1 MSNLQISV
9 VIPTYNRADLLRYT
23 LESLVLQTLD
33 KQLFEVIVVDDGSTD
48 TSEQLVQSFA
58 ERLNIK
64 YFWQEDKGFRAGKA
78 RNIGVSIAEGK
89 YIVFIDTGV
98 LLGSKTLEVHA
109 NVHSQSEF
117 PVVIIGYVYGFEV
130 DNSLLAEMS
139 AQIDSHT
146 PDATILRLAEMG
158 AHDVRQLQYDE
169 LGENISNWPAPFD
182 IFWTCHASAER
193 EQLLK
198 AGLFDESFNSWGG
211 EDVDLGVR
219 LHLNNNQFVME
230 KDAVSFH
237 WPHKKEVDDQ
247 KIQSEIA
254 AIRIHKKYQLWST
267 SFYGK
272 DLNDAKYSLN
282 KVIKIHRDHT
292 VQKSKRALAL
302 ETEGA

>member
-1 MSNLQISV
+1 MSKLQISV

-33 KQLFEVIVVDDGSTD
+33 KQLFEVIVVDDGGSD
-48 TSEQLVQSFA
+48 NSEEVVRAFA
-58 ERLNIK
+58 EQLNIK

-78 RNIGVSIAEGK
+78 RNIGTAIAEGQ

-109 NVHSQSEF
+109 QVHSQSEF

-130 DNSLLAEMS
+130 DNSLLEEMS
-139 AQIDSHT
+139 AQIDYQT
-146 PDATILRLAEMG
+146 PDATINRLALLG
-158 AHDVRQLQYDE
+158 AHDVRQQQYDE
-169 LGENISNWPAPFD
+169 LGDNISNWPAPFD

-193 EQLLK
+193 AQLLK

-219 LHLNNNQFVME
+219 LHLNNNQFSME
-230 KDAVSFH
+230 REAVSFH

-247 KIQSEIA
+247 KEQSEIA
-254 AIRIHKKYQLWST
+254 ALRIHQKYQLWST

-272 DLNDAKYSLN
+272 DLNDEKYSLN
-282 KVIKIHRDHT
+282 KVIKIHRDYAIKKT
-292 VQKSKRALAL
+292 KRAQLL